1 MDYSESK
8 GEEVQASK
16 YDSKENLMKD
26 SSLRVS
32 VLTEALPYIQRFAGR
47 RIVIKYGGNAMVDED
62 LKQSFARDI
71 VLMKLIGINPI
82 VVHGGG
88 PQINSFLEK
97 LDIES
102 KFIDGIRITDE
113 RTMEIVQMVLG
124 GLVNKE
130 IVTQLCSAGGKAI
143 GITGKDGNLIK
154 AKKLRLQSNDSE
166 KDHVD
171 VGLVGEI
178 ESVDTDILRNL
189 TENNIIPVIAPIG
202 VGDKGESYNINA
214 DTVAGKVAEYLNAE
228 KLVLLTNTS
237 GVLDESGQVLSVLSR
252 DQVEELTQSKLISE
266 GMIPKVECAL
276 SAIENGVNSVQ
287 IIDGRISHCLLL
299 ELFTD
304 SGIGTQIV
312 QTK

>member
-1 MDYSESK
+1 MDDDH
-8 GEEVQASK
+8 VNQTA
-16 YDSKENLMKD
+16 
-26 SSLRVS
+26 S
-32 VLTEALPYIQRFAGR
+32 VLIEALPYIQKFHGET
-47 RIVIKYGGNAMVDED
+47 IVIKYGGNAMVDQG

>member
-1 MDYSESK
+1 MDDDH
-8 GEEVQASK
+8 VNQTA
-16 YDSKENLMKD
+16 
-26 SSLRVS
+26 S
-32 VLTEALPYIQRFAGR
+32 VLIEALPYIQKFHGET
-47 RIVIKYGGNAMVDED
+47 IVIKYGGNAMVDEG

-154 AKKLRLQSNDSE
+154 AKKLRSQSNDSE

-178 ESVDTDILRNL
+178 ESVDTDILKNL

>member
-1 MDYSESK
+1 
-8 GEEVQASK
+8 
-16 YDSKENLMKD
+16 
-26 SSLRVS
+26 
-32 VLTEALPYIQRFAGR
+32 
-47 RIVIKYGGNAMVDED
+47 
-62 LKQSFARDI
+62 
-71 VLMKLIGINPI
+71 
-82 VVHGGG
+82 
-88 PQINSFLEK
+88 
-97 LDIES
+97 
-102 KFIDGIRITDE
+102 
-113 RTMEIVQMVLG
+113 MEIVQMVLG

>member
-1 MDYSESK
+1 MDDDH
-8 GEEVQASK
+8 VNQTA
-16 YDSKENLMKD
+16 
-26 SSLRVS
+26 S
-32 VLTEALPYIQRFAGR
+32 VLIEALPYIQKFHGET
-47 RIVIKYGGNAMVDED
+47 IVIKYGGNAMVDED

-237 GVLDESGQVLSVLSR
+237 GVLDESSRVLSVLSR

>member
-1 MDYSESK
+1 MDDDH
-8 GEEVQASK
+8 VNQTA
-16 YDSKENLMKD
+16 
-26 SSLRVS
+26 S
-32 VLTEALPYIQRFAGR
+32 VLIEALPYIQKFHGET
-47 RIVIKYGGNAMVDED
+47 IVIKYGGNAMVDED

-130 IVTQLCSAGGKAI
+130 IVTQLCSAGGRAI

-154 AKKLRLQSNDSE
+154 AKKLRLQSNDSG

>member
-1 MDYSESK
+1 MGNNHVNK
-8 GEEVQASK
+8 TA
-16 YDSKENLMKD
+16 
-26 SSLRVS
+26 S
-32 VLTEALPYIQRFAGR
+32 VLIEALPYIQKFHGKT
-47 RIVIKYGGNAMVDED
+47 IVIKYGGNAMVDED
-62 LKQSFARDI
+62 LKESFARDI

-88 PQINSFLEK
+88 PQINMFLEK
-97 LDIES
+97 LGIES
-102 KFIDGIRITDE
+102 KFVDGIRITDE

-130 IVTQLCSAGGKAI
+130 IVTQLCSVGGKAI

-154 AKKLRLQSNDSE
+154 AKKLRLQPNNSGQ
-166 KDHVD
+166 DHVD

-189 TENNIIPVIAPIG
+189 TEQNTIPVIAPIG
-202 VGDKGESYNINA
+202 VGENGESYNINA

-228 KLVLLTNTS
+228 KLVLLTNTA
-237 GVLDESGQVLSVLSR
+237 GVLDDSRQVLSVLSR
-252 DQVEELTQSKLISE
+252 DQVKELTQSKLISE
-266 GMIPKVECAL
+266 GMIPKVECAV

-312 QTK
+312 QTS

>member
-1 MDYSESK
+1 MDNNVNK
-8 GEEVQASK
+8 TA
-16 YDSKENLMKD
+16 
-26 SSLRVS
+26 S
-32 VLTEALPYIQRFAGR
+32 VLIEALPYIQKFHGKT
-47 RIVIKYGGNAMVDED
+47 IVIKYGGNAMVDED
-62 LKQSFARDI
+62 LKESFARDI

-88 PQINSFLEK
+88 PQINLFLEK
-97 LDIES
+97 LGIES
-102 KFIDGIRITDE
+102 KFVDGIRITDD

-130 IVTQLCSAGGKAI
+130 IVTQLCSVGGKAI

-154 AKKLRLQSNDSE
+154 AKKLRLQPNNSG
-166 KDHVD
+166 KDHID

-189 TENNIIPVIAPIG
+189 TENNTIPVIAPIG
-202 VGDKGESYNINA
+202 VGENGESYNINA

-266 GMIPKVECAL
+266 GMIPKVECAA

-287 IIDGRISHCLLL
+287 IIDGRIPHCLLL

-312 QTK
+312 QTS

>member
-1 MDYSESK
+1 MDDDH
-8 GEEVQASK
+8 VNQTA
-16 YDSKENLMKD
+16 
-26 SSLRVS
+26 S
-32 VLTEALPYIQRFAGR
+32 VLIEALPFIQKFHGET
-47 RIVIKYGGNAMVDED
+47 IVIKYGGNAMVDED

-312 QTK
+312 QTS